1 MPHETDI
8 CLTEA
13 ELVHSTST
21 HCMELLALSPRNQST
36 SLSDRQLE
44 QCMFSLQ
51 GRLYMQILGN
61 QAFKAQMPTADG
73 IKYCAPQAQ
82 LMGRSH
88 IRCALLRGAAW

>member
-1 MPHETDI
+1 MPHKTDMPNRGGV
-8 CLTEA
+8 TA
-13 ELVHSTST
+13 VHSTST

-61 QAFKAQMPTADG
+61 QAFKAQMPTADV
-73 IKYCAPQAQ
+73 
-82 LMGRSH
+82 
-88 IRCALLRGAAW
+88 

>member
-1 MPHETDI
+1 
-8 CLTEA
+8 
-13 ELVHSTST
+13 
-21 HCMELLALSPRNQST
+21 
-36 SLSDRQLE
+36 
-44 QCMFSLQ
+44 MFSLQ

-73 IKYCAPQAQ
+73 IKHCAPQAQ